1 MTASIYVGTYKKYNH
16 GDLFGNWLDLEN
28 FSDTKEFYAAC
39 KKLHAD
45 EHDPELM
52 FQDWEGIPDNLISEC
67 HLDEDFFDY
76 MEAVKTSHLDL
87 EVFLAGAALSIPYDK
102 IEEAYHGEWS
112 SDKDFVMNWVD
123 DMWDIGDLPSYIH
136 INWEGTTRDI
146 MQNYNYCES
155 EGHYFDT
162 CY

>member
-67 HLDEDFFDY
+67 HLDDNFFDY
-76 MEAVKTSHLDL
+76 MEAVETSHLDP
-87 EVFLAGAALSIPYDK
+87 EVFLAGTALDIPYDK
-102 IEEAYHGEWS
+102 IEEAYQGKWS
-112 SDKDFVMNWVD
+112 SDEDFVIDWLD
-123 DMWDIGDLPSYIH
+123 DTWDIRDLPSYIH
-136 INWEGTTRDI
+136 IDWERTTQDI
-146 MQNYNYCES
+146 MMNYGES
-155 EGHYFDT
+155 EGHYFNT

>member
-16 GDLFGNWLDLEN
+16 GDLSGDWLDLDD
-28 FSDTKEFYAAC
+28 FLDAKEFYAEC

-52 FQDWEGIPDNLISEC
+52 FQDWEGIPNNLISEC

-76 MEAVKTSHLDL
+76 MEAVKTSHLDP
-87 EVFLAGAALSIPYDK
+87 EVFLAGAALDIPYDK
-102 IEEAYHGEWS
+102 IEETYQGEWR
-112 SDKDFVMNWVD
+112 SDEDFVTNLLD
-123 DMWDIGDLPSYIH
+123 TTDGIPDLPNYIH
-136 INWEGTTRDI
+136 IDWAGTTRDI
-146 MQNYNYCES
+146 MIDYGES

-162 CY
+162 R